1 MLLGYTVAKAPAS
14 PRNLTWF
21 TRPFILVRGWG
32 LGTRL
37 LPFPQ
42 TDPDVFITDSLEDDV
57 RGELSA
63 AILQKLGEVKQGPSI
78 HEELSYH
85 TPTEQTQNFIL
96 VHRLSGP

>member
-1 MLLGYTVAKAPAS
+1 MLKGV
-14 PRNLTWF
+14 
-21 TRPFILVRGWG
+21 G
-32 LGTRL
+32 LARAAHAFPNC
-37 LPFPQ
+37 PFPQ
-42 TDPDVFITDSLEDDV
+42 THPDIFITDSLKDDV